1 MWPTRSCGSKFPEA
15 IQVTGKVNLW
25 MMLSKT
31 NISLEELFGKG
42 LEEYEIYTAKPKSTI
57 RFRQFVFW
65 ILRERRICSRLF
77 HSGSRIGRFPAKYD
91 ELHGLLYSRSAPT
104 LAGLRE
110 RNKDSETVQTLGRLR
125 FFSKLFNWNRLSKRY
140 KKVKRT
146 RSFFFLLES
155 ENLPMQCKNNLNR
168 FGGLPSVL
176 WTFLIS
182 SETFKSSFMEHS
194 LLIRYLSFYLED
206 DIF

>member
-42 LEEYEIYTAKPKSTI
+42 LEEYEIYTAKAKSTI

-65 ILRERRICSRLF
+65 ILRERRICSCLF
-77 HSGSRIGRFPAKYD
+77 HSGSRIGRFPAKND
-91 ELHGLLYSRSAPT
+91 ELH
-104 LAGLRE
+104 GLRE